1 MERQK
6 YFLDFLRYAE
16 DVKRILTNCLSDFE
30 VYVFGSVVR
39 KDYSPGLSDIDIAIV
54 SDEFESR
61 EKRMQIHDLLFQKFF
76 DTPLEFHL
84 LTRKRWEFYLRF
96 VGEDYLKI

>member
-6 YFLDFLRYAE
+6 YFSDFLRYAE

-30 VYVFGSVVR
+30 VYVFGSVL
-39 KDYSPGLSDIDIAIV
+39 KDFSPGLSDIDIAIV

-61 EKRMQIHDLLFQKFF
+61 EKKLQIYDLLFEKFF
-76 DTPLEFHL
+76 DSPFEFHL
-84 LTRKRWEFYLRF
+84 LTKKKWEFYLRF
-96 VGEDYLKI
+96 IGNDYLPV